1 MRRFLHSRLLR
12 CIICFCL
19 ICCIFVNCSP
29 IRAKAVIPES
39 ILIEAGIIVGSILL
53 GLGVGMGADSTQDV
67 FTGLVNDCVDVI
79 KSDYDFIDEDAL
91 IQVYTDYS
99 AGTAQYY
106 ASQELVEAVQT
117 WLFESDTLKYTSG
130 TTAPDGYAYY
140 NGLLL
145 PSIESIGDH
154 LKPFPYHIIHMDGY
168 GKISAYFLPGPV
180 SFSFSDIE
188 IYTCNS
194 AGGWA
199 YHYSSVSDSWL
210 ASAVINNSLSFYG
223 GNLIYSNHSIEDSNG
238 NVVFQGMEPAL
249 TLDSYYES
257 LVEGVTLGYVASPDD
272 DLPTGYPVW
281 SGGAISIPG
290 STADDE
296 ERTGYPIGIA
306 DSLSGTLG
314 LSQEDVWSGKST
326 YTGSGSIPGTD
337 TETGT
342 GTDTKTLSDILA
354 GVKAIPKAI
363 ADAVADAIAAVKAI
377 PAEVAEATK
386 AEVTTELDGLSLDLK
401 DFFPFCIPFDLY
413 AFFGCLNAA
422 PEAPVFELAL
432 PTPFGSYSFT
442 VDLSPYDSVAEICRK
457 LQLLLFC
464 IGLAFETRNLIKG

>member
-1 MRRFLHSRLLR
+1 MRRILHSRLLR
-12 CIICFCL
+12 CIVCFCL

-29 IRAKAVIPES
+29 IRAKAVVPES
-39 ILIEAGIIVGSILL
+39 ILVGAGIVIGSILL
-53 GLGVGMGADSTQDV
+53 GLGVGMGQDSTQQV
-67 FTGLVNDCVDVI
+67 LTNLVNDCVDVI

-91 IQVYTDYS
+91 IQVYADYS
-99 AGTAQYY
+99 AETARYY
-106 ASQELVEAVQT
+106 ASRELVEAVQT
-117 WLFESDTLKYTSG
+117 WMFESETIKYTAG
-130 TTAPDGYAYY
+130 AGAPEGYAYY
-140 NGLLL
+140 NGLLFPEL
-145 PSIESIGDH
+145 PYPGWQW
-154 LKPFPYHIIHMDGY
+154 IIINASGSVKAY
-168 GKISAYFLPGPV
+168 GSNMTPAFRTDSSGTTINVYTNYVNYYLLSDDSWVGKGTVDSRK
-180 SFSFSDIE
+180 SFSVSSLIWSSRDIKDP
-188 IYTCNS
+188 
-194 AGGWA
+194 
-199 YHYSSVSDSWL
+199 SSV
-210 ASAVINNSLSFYG
+210 VKIP
-223 GNLIYSNHSIEDSNG
+223 
-238 NVVFQGMEPAL
+238 GMEPSS

-257 LVEGVTLGYVASPDD
+257 LVEGIALGHVANPDD

>member
-1 MRRFLHSRLLR
+1 MRRILHSRLLR
-12 CIICFCL
+12 CIVCFCL

-29 IRAKAVIPES
+29 IRAKAVVPES
-39 ILIEAGIIVGSILL
+39 ILVGAGIVIGSILL
-53 GLGVGMGADSTQDV
+53 GLGVGMGQDSTQQV
-67 FTGLVNDCVDVI
+67 LTNLVNDCVDVI

-91 IQVYTDYS
+91 IQVYADYS
-99 AGTAQYY
+99 AETARYY
-106 ASQELVEAVQT
+106 ASRELVEAVQT
-117 WLFESDTLKYTSG
+117 WMFESETLKYISG
-130 TTAPDGYAYY
+130 TTVPEGYAYY
-140 NGLLL
+140 NGYLL
-145 PSIESIGDH
+145 PVIPASDYPQYIYRYNDSKLRLITVYTSSPLKINTYGTDSYIGYANDCNELYYDYLEDSSIAEWRGPGKSS
-154 LKPFPYHIIHMDGY
+154 GY
-168 GKISAYFLPGPV
+168 GGIHISKIIWISEDA
-180 SFSFSDIE
+180 SNSD
-188 IYTCNS
+188 
-194 AGGWA
+194 G
-199 YHYSSVSDSWL
+199 
-210 ASAVINNSLSFYG
+210 
-223 GNLIYSNHSIEDSNG
+223 SITME
-238 NVVFQGMEPAL
+238 GMEPSS

-257 LVEGVTLGYVASPDD
+257 LVEGIALGHVANPDD

-290 STADDE
+290 STADED

-314 LSQEDVWSGKST
+314 LSQEDVWAGKST
-326 YTGSGSIPGTD
+326 YTGSSSVPGTD

-342 GTDTKTLSDILA
+342 ETETKTLADILA

-386 AEVTTELDGLSLDLK
+386 AEVTTDLDGLSLDLK